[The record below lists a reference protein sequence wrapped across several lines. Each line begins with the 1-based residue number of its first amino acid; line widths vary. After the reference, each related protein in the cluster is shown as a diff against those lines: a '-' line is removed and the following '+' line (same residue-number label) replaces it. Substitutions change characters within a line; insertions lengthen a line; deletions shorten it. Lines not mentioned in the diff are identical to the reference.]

1 MVLLAGA
8 AYLLL
13 PRGSHPQSVAAQR
26 SPSPSPSA
34 SASPHHHVR
43 HVSVPIL
50 MYHHIAPLRRG
61 SSLLCVSPTQL
72 AAQLAYLRSHGYH
85 VVTLQQVYDAWMNGA
100 SLPARPV
107 VLSFDDGYLDQYRNA
122 APLLRRYGDPAVL
135 NLIVHNL
142 SQVFTPAMV
151 KQMIAWGWEVD
162 SHTISHRDLT
172 RLSAAGLRRELLGSG
187 NLLRRSFGVPANFFC
202 YPGGAHNA
210 TVVAAVRKAG
220 YLAASSIQFGLA
232 EPSQLFAL
240 PRIVVYQGEPLG
252 RFGARLRASHR
263 AEAVGS
269 QARP

>member
-1 MVLLAGA
+1 VPIYPRAERSPRPRRFRRHHRYALPLIAAAALLMVLLAGA

-72 AAQLAYLRSHGYH
+72 AAQLAYLHSHGYH

-122 APLLRRYGDPAVL
+122 ARRA
-135 NLIVHNL
+135 
-142 SQVFTPAMV
+142 
-151 KQMIAWGWEVD
+151 
-162 SHTISHRDLT
+162 
-172 RLSAAGLRRELLGSG
+172 
-187 NLLRRSFGVPANFFC
+187 
-202 YPGGAHNA
+202 
-210 TVVAAVRKAG
+210 
-220 YLAASSIQFGLA
+220 
-232 EPSQLFAL
+232 
-240 PRIVVYQGEPLG
+240 
-252 RFGARLRASHR
+252 
-263 AEAVGS
+263 
-269 QARP
+269 